1 MIGPSLTGMKTAV
14 DEIAEGIYRICTY
27 VADASPGGFTYNQ
40 FLLDGEDPLLFHCG
54 PRRMFPEIFE
64 AAERVL
70 SVERLRWIS
79 FGHLESDECG
89 SMNQWLHAAPDAT
102 LIVGE
107 ITADVSIADLAN
119 RTPQP
124 WPDGEVVDIGGRRLR
139 YIATPHVPHGWD
151 AGLLWEEVT
160 GTLLAGDLFTHVG
173 SGPPIRDDDIVE
185 RAFVAEDMFKATA
198 LTPSTAPTIRKLA
211 ALAPTTL
218 ALMHGSSF
226 DGDCQEALI
235 ALADGYEARL
245 LDAMD

>member
-1 MIGPSLTGMKTAV
+1 MKTAV
-14 DEIAEGIYRICTY
+14 DEIAEGIYRISTY
-27 VADASPGGFTYNQ
+27 VPEASAGGFTFNQ

-54 PRRMFPEIFE
+54 PRKMFPEIRE
-64 AAERVL
+64 AAERVMAL
-70 SVERLRWIS
+70 DRLRWIS
-79 FGHLESDECG
+79 FGHVESDECG

-102 LIVGE
+102 VIVGQ
-107 ITADVSIADLAN
+107 IAADVSVADLAN
-119 RTPQP
+119 RTPQA
-124 WPDGEVVDIGGRRLR
+124 WPDGETIDIGGRRLR

-173 SGPPIRDDDIVE
+173 TGPPMRDDDIVE
-185 RAFVAEDMFKATA
+185 RAFVAEDLFKATA
-198 LTPSTAPTIRKLA
+198 LTSSTAPTIRKLA
-211 ALAPTTL
+211 SLAPTTL

-245 LDAMD
+245 FDAMG